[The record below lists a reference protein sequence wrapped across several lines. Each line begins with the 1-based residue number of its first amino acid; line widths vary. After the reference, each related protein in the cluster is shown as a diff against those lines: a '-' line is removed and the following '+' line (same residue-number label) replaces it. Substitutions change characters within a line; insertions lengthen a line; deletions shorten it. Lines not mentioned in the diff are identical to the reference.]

1 MSPNGLACVLT
12 TGFGAGGRMSPNGL
26 ACVEG
31 RAVTFG
37 SKATPLPSG
46 IMVLCVTSSTAPAGL
61 VDGFAFSGFRY
72 RLPNACGGSKSAGGA
87 EPAPDPRS

>member
-1 MSPNGLACVLT
+1 MSSNGLACVLT

-46 IMVLCVTSSTAPAGL
+46 
-61 VDGFAFSGFRY
+61 
-72 RLPNACGGSKSAGGA
+72 
-87 EPAPDPRS
+87 